1 LRSSEKVQKKKLT
14 FFLPFSFSF
23 SLSSPPSTSPTPHLS
38 TGATVMVPKT
48 AQTITSVIMLTM
60 MLVGGFYVTNIP
72 AWIAWLKYLSFIYYG
87 YNLLLKI
94 EYSGVTLYSCR
105 SSDGSATAGGP
116 AGVVVK
122 NPERDPVNCV
132 PVPPGGLQQILHLQE
147 NTETWAWEAIALLGW
162 LVVFRYAIYWALR
175 RKTSSTARK

>member
-1 LRSSEKVQKKKLT
+1 
-14 FFLPFSFSF
+14 
-23 SLSSPPSTSPTPHLS
+23 
-38 TGATVMVPKT
+38 MVPKT

-72 AWIAWLKYLSFIYYG
+72 AWIAWLKYLSFVYYG

-105 SSDGSATAGGP
+105 GAPSSDGGVAAGGA
-116 AGVVVK
+116 AGVVVP
-122 NPERDPVNCV
+122 NPQTDENCT
-132 PVPPGGLQQILHLQE
+132 PVPPGGLQAILHLQE
-147 NTETWAWEAIALLGW
+147 TTETWAWEAIALLGW

>member
-1 LRSSEKVQKKKLT
+1 
-14 FFLPFSFSF
+14 
-23 SLSSPPSTSPTPHLS
+23 
-38 TGATVMVPKT
+38 MVPKT

-94 EYSGVTLYSCR
+94 EYSGVTLYNCKAEGG
-105 SSDGSATAGGP
+105 DSAAGGA
-116 AGVVVK
+116 AGVIAS
-122 NPERDPVNCV
+122 NPESNPNCV
-132 PVPPGGLQQILHLQE
+132 AVPPGGLQSILHLQE